1 MKFTLALVG
10 AAAASTETGI
20 KMLQKLNSMDQSIE
34 NMQNVKVALVQCAAA
49 GDCSNEAAAMPAL
62 AMTTVEA
69 DASTDATTVKT
80 DATADA
86 DTVKADATAE
96 KAKVSAA
103 VTAWKDCVAAHG
115 EKDCAKEKLAAFNDN
130 QVKYWE
136 AKVADSCT
144 TGHEDSAACK
154 ADKLGLKAAQS
165 GDMPWIIVGSV
176 VGLVCV
182 AGAVFCYCKN
192 KGSDEE

>member
-34 NMQNVKVALVQCAAA
+34 NMQDVKVALVQCAAA
-49 GDCSNEAAAMPAL
+49 GDCSNEAAAMPSL
-62 AMTTVEA
+62 AMATVEADASADASTAKTTVEA
-69 DASTDATTVKT
+69 DASTVKK
-80 DATADA
+80 DADA
-86 DTVKADATAE
+86 E
-96 KAKVSAA
+96 HAKVSAA
-103 VTAWKDCVAAHG
+103 YTAWEECVKAHG
-115 EKDCAKEKLAAFNDN
+115 DKACAKEKLAAFNGN
-130 QVKYWE
+130 EVKYW
-136 AKVADSCT
+136 KGRVAIDCT
-144 TGHEDSAACK
+144 TGNESSVKCK
-154 ADKLGLKAAQS
+154 GSKVALKAAES